1 MGTQRPKV
9 QGYILPE
16 LYAQYEAWKRRQ
28 GITKDSLALNEIL
41 REFLALQAEQITSE
55 RFEAL
60 EGKVTRLSKQVAAL
74 AQAVVDLQSPD
85 EFVEESPQS
94 MQILEAIA
102 AQQTV
107 GLVETNSQRFLVV
120 DRPINPHDETF
131 EIIPD
136 GETPRPYD
144 SFPSDPISDTLTLE
158 GNDDETDYLE

>member
-1 MGTQRPKV
+1 M
-9 QGYILPE
+9 
-16 LYAQYEAWKRRQ
+16 
-28 GITKDSLALNEIL
+28 
-41 REFLALQAEQITSE
+41 
-55 RFEAL
+55 
-60 EGKVTRLSKQVAAL
+60 AAL
-74 AQAVVDLQSPD
+74 AQAVVDLQSPQ

-120 DRPINPHDETF
+120 DRPSNPHDETF

-136 GETPRPYD
+136 RDPPRLDD

-158 GNDDETDYLE
+158 GYQDETNYLE